1 MRKYIVMRRDPS
13 AREGDAGS
21 AMTLAIKGESGKAD
35 TVSISTPELSDADAA
50 QLALQRYTVVAPAM
64 PLRLIRPTASAAQS
78 NAYAPGG
85 VAWGISAI
93 GAHLSPFDGSGVS
106 VGVIDTGV
114 DDSHACFAGVKFTMK
129 DYTGEGSSDTDGHG
143 THCAATIFGRDVAG
157 TRVGVARG
165 VSDVFVGKAIGAGG
179 GDSSMLVTAINDA
192 VAHGCNVIS
201 MSLGFDYPALA
212 KRLHEIDNLPIDLA
226 TAVALQ
232 QYRSNVRLFD
242 RLGAMLAARPQTG
255 QQEVLLIAASG
266 NESRRNVNPAYEMPA
281 APPGEAEE
289 FVSVGAVQRGNT
301 GQLSIA
307 PFSNVNCALCAPG
320 VDVLSAKAG
329 TKTGLV
335 GMSGTSMAAPHVA
348 GGAALR
354 FQAARSGGSASTS
367 LFRATPLARERLLSG
382 TSLANFAPG
391 FDERQVGLGL
401 VLAPQQ

>member
-1 MRKYIVMRRDPS
+1 MI
-13 AREGDAGS
+13 
-21 AMTLAIKGESGKAD
+21 
-35 TVSISTPELSDADAA
+35 SISTPELSDADAA
-50 QLALQRYTVVAPAM
+50 QLALQSDTILAPAM
-64 PLRLIRPTASAAQS
+64 PLRLIRPTASSAPS
-78 NAYAPGG
+78 NTLAPGG

-93 GAHLSPFDGSGVS
+93 RAHLSPFDGSGIS
-106 VGVIDTGV
+106 VGVIDTGI
-114 DDSHACFAGVKFTMK
+114 DHSHACFAGVKFKMV
-129 DYTGEGSSDTDGHG
+129 DYTGEGVNDTDGHG

-165 VSDVFVGKAIGAGG
+165 VSDVFVGKAIGKGG
-179 GDSSMLVTAINDA
+179 GDSSMLVQAISDA

-201 MSLGFDYPALA
+201 MSLGFDYPSLA
-212 KRLHEIDNLPIDLA
+212 KRLHKINNLPIDLA
-226 TAVALQ
+226 TAVALH

-242 RLGAMLAARPQTG
+242 RLGAMLAARPQAG
-255 QQEVLLIAASG
+255 QHEVLLIAASG
-266 NESRRNVNPAYEMPA
+266 NESQRNINRTYEMPA
-281 APPGEAEE
+281 EPPSEADE
-289 FVSVGAVQRGNT
+289 FVSVGAVQRCNM

-348 GGAALR
+348 GVAALR
-354 FQAARSGGSASTS
+354 FQAARSGISTS
-367 LFRATPLARERLLSG
+367 ISHFRAAPLARSRLLAG
-382 TSLANFAPG
+382 TSLENFAPG